1 MSEIKQNKQ
10 NLKIVKNGE
19 GRSPDTS
26 YTEYLTQDSK
36 KVPEFMVEENFE
48 FLGSEDIDT
57 SRYISREF
65 FEKEKDC
72 MWTRVWQF
80 ACRVEDIPEV
90 GDSLVYDILDW
101 SFLIVRSDKDTIKA
115 FYNSCLHRGRR
126 LKSERGFGDQLE
138 CPFHG
143 FCWHLDGSHKFTP
156 AQWDFPHIKDR
167 DFSLPEVRLEIWQ
180 GFVFINMD
188 DNAVSL
194 EEYLAPIP
202 ENHKRWD
209 LGNCKKVVHVSKVV
223 PGNWKTVQEA
233 FMESFH
239 ATLIHP
245 EILPFQADENA
256 RYDIYGDHMNRNIAL
271 TGKPSPN
278 LKNVDEQEILDT
290 IFYGS
295 GRMAADDKIIVPE
308 GEEARKVAA
317 QAMRDAFAEAD
328 GHDYSDKSDAEM
340 LDAIVYNVFPNFSP
354 WGGFPRNLI
363 YRFRPNGN
371 REDSAI
377 MEAMFLQRNHADPEK
392 QEPYEPIPIHYLSE
406 DENWDDA
413 EELTGIGYIFDQ
425 DMSNIPEVEKGI
437 RTSKRGKLT
446 YANYQESRLRHWHK
460 TIDKYIAK
468 GPFKP

>member
-10 NLKIVKNGE
+10 NLEIVKNGE
-19 GRSPDTS
+19 DRSPDTS
-26 YTEYLTQDSK
+26 YTEYLSQDSK
-36 KVPEFMVEENFE
+36 KVPDFMVEENFE
-48 FLGSEDIDT
+48 YLGSEDIDT

-156 AQWDFPHIKDR
+156 APWDFPHIKDR

-202 ENHKRWD
+202 EHHKRWD
-209 LGNCKKVVHVSKVV
+209 LGNCKKVIHVSKVV

-295 GRMAADDKIIVPE
+295 GC
-308 GEEARKVAA
+308 
-317 QAMRDAFAEAD
+317 
-328 GHDYSDKSDAEM
+328 
-340 LDAIVYNVFPNFSP
+340 NV
-354 WGGFPRNLI
+354 WYPR
-363 YRFRPNGN
+363 YCN
-371 REDSAI
+371 RW
-377 MEAMFLQRNHADPEK
+377 RC
-392 QEPYEPIPIHYLSE
+392 
-406 DENWDDA
+406 
-413 EELTGIGYIFDQ
+413 
-425 DMSNIPEVEKGI
+425 
-437 RTSKRGKLT
+437 
-446 YANYQESRLRHWHK
+446 
-460 TIDKYIAK
+460 
-468 GPFKP
+468 